1 MRGDVFM
8 SELLFFVLG
17 LIIGGLVGIT
27 VMCLLQ
33 ISKSADERL
42 IVIPDSKV
50 DGEACENEK

>member
-1 MRGDVFM
+1 M

-33 ISKSADERL
+33 ISKSADEKL
-42 IVIPDSKV
+42 IIIPDSKV
-50 DGEACENEK
+50 DGEVCESEK

>member
-1 MRGDVFM
+1 M

-42 IVIPDSKV
+42 IIPIDSIL
-50 DGEACENEK
+50 DGEVCEKEK